1 MREEILKAL
10 LERNKTLSELS
21 KELDLTKPS
30 VYYHLKRLSA
40 EGLVRRLKNGNKF
53 VYYALTEKG
62 REFAKLIVSSLI
74 SCLLSYAIAS
84 GVKNET
90 PVGRCIGYVGYVTSS
105 DFSVAYILAFVFIF
119 ITIYFTIKLFE
130 KT

>member
-21 KELDLTKPS
+21 RELNLTKPS

-40 EGLVRRLKNGNKF
+40 EGLVRRLKNENKF

-62 REFAKLIVSSLI
+62 REFVKFIVSSLI
-74 SCLLSYAIAS
+74 SCLLSYTIANR
-84 GVKNET
+84 VKNET
-90 PVGRCIGYVGYVTSS
+90 PVVRCIGYVTSS
-105 DFSVAYILAFVFIF
+105 DFSVAYILAFAFIF
-119 ITIYFTIKLFE
+119 TTIYFTIKLFE